1 MYVQRL
7 IATLAPIIRRNSFL
21 RSRDFVSRI
30 MVIILLSI
38 ACREEDNDDVIAI
51 VNGEST
57 HLKELY
63 GEYCISEIIRHPD
76 CRRLIIGEDT
86 IGSAV
91 GVICLNSTIDVDLLN
106 ENFELTPYNGLKKP
120 LQNDDVAEATGS
132 SPNELPPLVFSRG
145 NLFTREYLGNGYP
158 AQMNIPDRTKF
169 SDSETPT
176 WTQPVERPEKDRR
189 MDRSVHLS
197 ESSVASSN
205 ASRLTDLPSIP
216 PYFDMYFQP
225 KTTAD
230 AMFRSPN
237 RKL

>member
-1 MYVQRL
+1 M
-7 IATLAPIIRRNSFL
+7 
-21 RSRDFVSRI
+21 
-30 MVIILLSI
+30 
-38 ACREEDNDDVIAI
+38 IAI
-51 VNGEST
+51 ANGEST

-76 CRRLIIGEDT
+76 SCRRLIIGEDT
-86 IGSAV
+86 VGSAV

-145 NLFTREYLGNGYP
+145 NLSTREYVGNGYP
-158 AQMNIPDRTKF
+158 AQMNI
-169 SDSETPT
+169 PT

-205 ASRLTDLPSIP
+205 ASRLTDVPSIP